1 MRGGVER
8 PATTHRLGRGPN
20 AGPPSPLHILFD
32 SNHPA
37 AVAISAG
44 ETSTTGSIVTVA
56 ALEYHS
62 HPVATDSSDAALAA
76 SGDRQAFERLYRT
89 HVNRVFAV
97 CARMV
102 SDRTLA
108 EELTQDVFVRA
119 WDKLSLFR
127 GEAAFGTW
135 LHRLAVNVVLNA
147 RKTEGRRRA
156 RFETEGDAIE
166 AVPQS
171 SAISPPGA
179 AIDLE
184 AAISTLPPGARRV
197 FVLHDVEGYK
207 HEEIADMLGITA
219 GGSKAQLHR
228 ARHLLRENL
237 NR

>member
-1 MRGGVER
+1 LPGTPSR
-8 PATTHRLGRGPN
+8 PYVR
-20 AGPPSPLHILFD
+20 SD
-32 SNHPA
+32 SNLS
-37 AVAISAG
+37 AVAAISAG

-56 ALEYHS
+56 ALEYLS
-62 HPVATDSSDAALAA
+62 NPVATDSSDAALAA
-76 SGDRQAFERLYRT
+76 TGDRQAFERLYRT

-102 SDRTLA
+102 NDRTHA

-147 RKTEGRRRA
+147 RKTEGRRRS
-156 RFETEGDAIE
+156 RFETEGDEIE
-166 AVPQS
+166 AVPQGAAVS
-171 SAISPPGA
+171 VPGA
-179 AIDLE
+179 SIDLD
-184 AAISTLPPGARRV
+184 AAISRLPPGARRV
-197 FVLHDVEGYK
+197 FILHDVEGYK
-207 HEEIADMLGITA
+207 HEEVADMLGITA

-228 ARHLLRENL
+228 ARHLLRQTL